1 MSLFNF
7 LENFIYFNK
16 MLSMIRASFSLMD
29 EIREIINSN
38 YHMYEKIL
46 LIQEDH
52 NEHFVNEQWAEQ
64 NFPIREFYL
73 ARDNGE
79 YVGMASYQNL
89 GNFAYIGYFYI
100 KFGFHR
106 KGYGRRIMQFLEM
119 KAKSEQLNEIRL
131 FVNDS
136 ADWAENAYKSMGF
149 QEKSSN
155 KTEILLM
162 NQGILSKY
170 YEEGQTLLV
179 KTLSP
184 LKPANLINNS
194 FSMEE

>member
-1 MSLFNF
+1 
-7 LENFIYFNK
+7 
-16 MLSMIRASFSLMD
+16 MLSIIRASFSLMD

-38 YHMYEKIL
+38 YHLYEKIL
-46 LIQEDH
+46 LIPGDH

-89 GNFAYIGYFYI
+89 GDFAYIGYLYI

-119 KAKSEQLNEIRL
+119 KAKSEQLSEIRL

-136 ADWAENAYKSMGF
+136 ADWAEKAYISMGF
-149 QEKSSN
+149 QELTSN
-155 KTEILLM
+155 KQEIISM
-162 NQGILSKY
+162 NRGILSKY
-170 YEEGQTLLV
+170 YEKGQTLLL

-184 LKPANLINNS
+184 LKPANLMKNS
-194 FSMEE
+194 FSQDD

>member
-1 MSLFNF
+1 
-7 LENFIYFNK
+7 
-16 MLSMIRASFSLMD
+16 MIRASFSLMD

>member
-1 MSLFNF
+1 
-7 LENFIYFNK
+7 

-29 EIREIINSN
+29 EIRDIINGN
-38 YHMYEKIL
+38 YHLYEKIL

-79 YVGMASYQNL
+79 YVGIASYQNL
-89 GNFAYIGYFYI
+89 GDFAYIGYLYI

-106 KGYGRRIMQFLEM
+106 KGYGRRILQFLEM

-131 FVNDS
+131 FINAS

-149 QEKSSN
+149 QEYTSN
-155 KTEILLM
+155 KHDILSM
-162 NQGILSKY
+162 NQGILSNY

-179 KTLSP
+179 KTLPP
-184 LKPANLINNS
+184 LKPTKLIKS
-194 FSMEE
+194 SYPQEE